1 MDAIRA
7 FGRTIRESLFLVPL
21 VIIVLCG
28 GLAFVTVYLD
38 RDLGSEITR
47 FPLLV
52 WSTVSGARTTVTAVA
67 GATITVA
74 AIVFSITSLS
84 TQIAASQYSPRA
96 VKGFFEDR
104 FQQFVIGFT
113 IGTFTF
119 CLFVL
124 AGLGTLE
131 TQVGGQIASLS
142 VTLSILMGV
151 FSVIAIVA
159 YIDHS
164 LRRMHIDSVIRGIAE
179 QTLDTIRRD
188 QRHSDMRKN
197 EPRGGMPEGESH
209 SVSAKRSGFVLE
221 IDAERIAGILPPE
234 ANARVEVRR
243 GEAVSAGDRLIT
255 VWADVGLSDELTRQ
269 IRSAMT
275 MRRDRSIS
283 ADPYFG
289 LRLLVDIALKALS
302 PGINDPTTAVDVLH
316 QLKLPLREL
325 LTRDQPNRV
334 RVGPDQQRVFL
345 AADPSMS
352 DVIHASFAEI
362 RIAGSE
368 QVSVI
373 STLLE
378 VLGDLIIELEDAGM
392 EARTGALKK
401 EAALAIAAM
410 EGSGLPQEDI
420 ERALVSAKRLQ
431 ERD

>member
-1 MDAIRA
+1 M
-7 FGRTIRESLFLVPL
+7 

-28 GLAFVTVYLD
+28 GLAFATVYLD

-47 FPLLV
+47 FPLVV
-52 WSTVSGARTTVTAVA
+52 WATVSGARTTVTAVA

-119 CLFVL
+119 CLLVL
-124 AGLGTLE
+124 AGLGALE

-142 VTLSILMGV
+142 VTLSIFMGV

-164 LRRMHIDSVIRGIAE
+164 LRRMHIDTVIRRIAE
-179 QTLDTIRRD
+179 DTLEAIRHDHRY
-188 QRHSDMRKN
+188 SDAKKN
-197 EPRGGMPEGESH
+197 EARGGMPEGESF
-209 SVSAKRSGFVLE
+209 SISALKSGFVLE
-221 IDAERIAGILPPE
+221 IESTRIASVLPRG
-234 ANARVEVRR
+234 ANARIEVRR
-243 GEAVSAGDRLIT
+243 GEAVSSGDRLVTI
-255 VWADVGLSDELTRQ
+255 WADKEDLPDDGRRKIRAAIIVG
-269 IRSAMT
+269 RS
-275 MRRDRSIS
+275 RSIES
-283 ADPYFG
+283 DPYFG
-289 LRLLVDIALKALS
+289 MRLLVDIALRALS
-302 PGINDPTTAVDVLH
+302 PGVNDPTTAVDVLH

-325 LTRDQPNRV
+325 LNRDQPNRV

-345 AADPSMS
+345 AADPSMA

-362 RIAGSE
+362 RIAGSA

-378 VLGDLIIELEDAGM
+378 VLSDLIIELEDGGL

-401 EAALAIAAM
+401 EANLTISAI
-410 EGSGLPQEDI
+410 EESGLPREDI
-420 ERALVSAKRLQ
+420 DRALISAKRLE
-431 ERD
+431 ERA